1 MKRNFFTNRHRKVW
15 VEKKDC
21 ERKRK
26 KVIVEARAS
35 VKRKK
40 NAPCSGRTRLKLAK
54 AIMATPNLFILPKKG
69 EKLQNA
75 PSAKHSFCSGEF

>member
-1 MKRNFFTNRHRKVW
+1 MNRNFFTNRHQKVW

-26 KVIVEARAS
+26 KSNRRSARLS
-35 VKRKK
+35 EKKK

-54 AIMATPNLFILPKKG
+54 ATMATQNLFILPKKG

-75 PSAKHSFCSGEF
+75 PSAKHSFCFGEF

>member
-40 NAPCSGRTRLKLAK
+40 CTLLRTHAPKISEGNHGNSKLVYS
-54 AIMATPNLFILPKKG
+54 PEKG
-69 EKLQNA
+69 
-75 PSAKHSFCSGEF
+75 

>member
-1 MKRNFFTNRHRKVW
+1 MNRNIFTNRHQKVW
-15 VEKKDC
+15 VEKKDY

-40 NAPCSGRTRLKLAK
+40 MHLAPGARA
-54 AIMATPNLFILPKKG
+54 
-69 EKLQNA
+69 QN
-75 PSAKHSFCSGEF
+75 

>member
-1 MKRNFFTNRHRKVW
+1 MSRNFFTNRHQKVW

-26 KVIVEARAS
+26 KVIVEARVS

-40 NAPCSGRTRLKLAK
+40 MHLAPGARA
-54 AIMATPNLFILPKKG
+54 
-69 EKLQNA
+69 
-75 PSAKHSFCSGEF
+75 